1 MLPMQTPTPAAA
13 PKKTVSPRHALLEEL
28 IGIATG
34 QVNEQFSGL
43 AAKLAAALLDV
54 DEHCEAR
61 EIHQRFKAGNMLKN
75 NSYAFLHLAS
85 SGLERALRREIA
97 LLAPKPK
104 LSVRTPAKAMSL
116 VPYEEMDSKV
126 VFSGI
131 SKPFEVLYADHL
143 ATLNVRLAFLLDR
156 DILRVNQNPFRPE
169 VFLMA
174 MQDAWCEF
182 EPDPESAGLL
192 MPLLK
197 PELFLD
203 LGGMFEALNLTLMRK
218 GRIPGSVDQRRR
230 QDSHDATPKA
240 PKGPDPDALALQLRQ
255 FFAAPEPRSERAPG
269 LHNALRLPAS
279 AFAAAAPAAGA
290 FSVVA
295 TDEFD
300 LTLPHLPGATQPA
313 AQSNAAAAGF
323 SPASALAGAPGWP
336 QGAASGFHGAVD
348 NRALQQGA
356 QAALREPLLAYLA
369 HLQQLGSPAG
379 PAAAG
384 HPGIPDASQPAPR
397 PQGQGGGP
405 ATAVPPADATP
416 HNVIYLPGIK
426 QSAPQGSLTRADE
439 NTIDLL
445 TAVFD
450 TVFRDQNIS
459 QEIRDL
465 IGFLQIPVLKA
476 ALADKDFFF
485 QEAHPARRLI
495 ELLSRLGW
503 EKRKGPQDPLF
514 QAMQRSVDRVG
525 RDTAHEASVFAEA
538 VSELEATLQAEEEA
552 AASAIAEPIAS
563 ALKQEKIAE
572 AGRSA
577 RESVSL
583 RIGTGEVVAV
593 VEAFLESKWLTV
605 MTVAYTVED
614 SKPGA
619 VRNATRAMDELIWSV
634 KPKLVAE
641 ERRALIAK
649 LPPLLA
655 TLNKWLDVI
664 KWQDA
669 DRLRFFAD
677 LAECHASIVRAPLE
691 LSPERQ
697 VEIAMEVARKAA
709 EHRLELQN
717 RPAGA
722 VAEPEPVQDE
732 ATAGVD
738 MLRRGMWL
746 EFAESGNAHV
756 GKVKLAWISPLKTL
770 FIFSTGARQEAFS
783 LSGQALAERFR
794 ARSVRLLP
802 SEGLVGRALSQALQS
817 MQGAVNDELM
827 LPTLSA

>member
-1 MLPMQTPTPAAA
+1 MQPLQTPVPAAA
-13 PKKTVSPRHALLEEL
+13 PKKAVSPRHALLEEL
-28 IGIATG
+28 IGIAIG
-34 QVNEQFSGL
+34 QVNEQFTGL
-43 AAKLAAALLDV
+43 AAKLSAALLDV
-54 DEHCEAR
+54 DEHCDAR

-75 NSYAFLHLAS
+75 KSYAFLHLAS
-85 SGLERALRREIA
+85 SGLERALRKEIA
-97 LLAPKPK
+97 LLAPRPK
-104 LSVRTPAKAMSL
+104 LRVPTSSKAMSL

-126 VFSGI
+126 TFSVIG
-131 SKPFEVLYADHL
+131 KPFEVMYADHL

-169 VFLMA
+169 VFLVA
-174 MQDAWCEF
+174 MQEAWCEF

-192 MPLLK
+192 LPLLK

-203 LGGMFEALNLTLMRK
+203 LGSMFEALNLTLMRK

-230 QDSHDATPKA
+230 EDSHDATPKA
-240 PKGPDPDALALQLRQ
+240 PKTPDHDALALQLRQ
-255 FFAAPEPRSERAPG
+255 FFSQPEARSDSSPG
-269 LHNALRLPAS
+269 LHNDLSAP
-279 AFAAAAPAAGA
+279 AFAGFAGFAPG
-290 FSVVA
+290 
-295 TDEFD
+295 EFD
-300 LTLPHLPGATQPA
+300 LTLPNMPNGSGKVVPPGAVVQVAGQAAQPA
-313 AQSNAAAAGF
+313 A
-323 SPASALAGAPGWP
+323 PAFAPPQPAGAPAWP
-336 QGAASGFHGAVD
+336 QGAASAFHGAVD
-348 NRALQQGA
+348 NHLLQQQV
-356 QAALREPLLAYLA
+356 QAVQRQPLLAYLA
-369 HLQQLGSPAG
+369 RLQQMAG
-379 PAAAG
+379 AFTGQLAA
-384 HPGIPDASQPAPR
+384 PGQGAAVDAPAPR
-397 PQGQGGGP
+397 PAPPVQDAP
-405 ATAVPPADATP
+405 APGATP

-426 QSAPQGSLTRADE
+426 QSAPAGSLTRADE

-450 TVFRDQNIS
+450 TVFQDQNIS
-459 QEIRDL
+459 QEIREL
-465 IGFLQIPVLKA
+465 IGLLQIPVLKA

-495 ELLSRLGW
+495 ELLSKMGW

-525 RDTAHEASVFAEA
+525 RDAELEASVFAEA
-538 VSELEATLQAEEEA
+538 VTELEATLRAEEEV

-577 RESVSL
+577 REAVGL
-583 RIGTGEVVAV
+583 RIATGEVVKV
-593 VEAFLESKWLTV
+593 VEGFLENKWVTV

-634 KPKLVAE
+634 KPKLVSE

-697 VEIAMEVARKAA
+697 VEIAMEVAQRAA
-709 EHRLELQN
+709 ERRRELEE
-717 RPAGA
+717 RAASPTA
-722 VAEPEPVQDE
+722 VADPVEDE
-732 ATAGVD
+732 ATLDVD

-746 EFAESGNAHV
+746 EFSADGAEA
-756 GKVKLAWISPLKTL
+756 GKVKLAWISPRKTL
-770 FIFSTGARQEAFS
+770 FIFSTSARQEAFS
-783 LSGQALAERFR
+783 LSGEALAQRFR
-794 ARSVRLLP
+794 SGSVRLLP

-817 MQGAVNDELM
+817 MQGAVNDG
-827 LPTLSA
+827 